1 MEFDVEFIVGDV
13 TFEVKGCHED
23 GCVESVSQV
32 FIWLKN
38 HYEELKLNTSKF
50 MDDFEDQINDAIRE
64 DIESERLAAEDLA
77 FESYRE
83 EKVFGGK

>member
-1 MEFDVEFIVGDV
+1 MEFDVEFTVGDV

-64 DIESERLAAEDLA
+64 DTESKRLAAEDLA

-83 EKVFGGK
+83 EQAFGGK

>member
-1 MEFDVEFIVGDV
+1 MEFDIEFTVGDV

-38 HYEELKLNTSKF
+38 HFEELKLNTSKF

-64 DIESERLAAEDLA
+64 DIESKRLAAEDLA

-83 EKVFGGK
+83 EQAFEGK

>member
-1 MEFDVEFIVGDV
+1 MEFDVEFTVGDV

-83 EKVFGGK
+83 EQAFGGK

>member
-1 MEFDVEFIVGDV
+1 MEFDVEFTVGDV